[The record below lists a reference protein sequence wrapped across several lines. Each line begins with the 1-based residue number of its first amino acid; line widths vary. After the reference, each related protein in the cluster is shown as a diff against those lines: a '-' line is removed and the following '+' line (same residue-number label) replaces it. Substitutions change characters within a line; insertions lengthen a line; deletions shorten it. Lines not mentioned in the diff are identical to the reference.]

1 MPEDQTK
8 NEPVADSNEQSAKP
22 TESSPSDTSVSS
34 EVKKMGIPKPIPRGG
49 STTAL
54 PEDEPLSEDTIHID
68 RSTII
73 DTQASSQDELDPQ
86 KRLKIFCYNCGQK
99 LDLTDM
105 TPFSKINCPSC
116 SSEIIVPRWFDN
128 YLLEELC
135 GVGGMA
141 VVYRGLDLA
150 LDREV
155 AIKILNRES
164 AESPGQNKL
173 FLHEART
180 VATLNHFAIL
190 PIYTC
195 GEYEGQAY
203 FVMQYMSGGSL
214 DVEIANAKGEG
225 LLVDEACKWLKDIAE
240 GLDNAKRHGI
250 IHHDIKPGN
259 FMLDSERN
267 AKIGDFGIS
276 QALHDKSSEE
286 LAKLAASWGSPQYVS
301 PEKIET
307 GVESHLGDIY
317 SLGATFYHVLT

>member
-1 MPEDQTK
+1 MPADKADNSPVPENEPSATPK
-8 NEPVADSNEQSAKP
+8 NEA
-22 TESSPSDTSVSS
+22 TG
-34 EVKKMGIPKPIPRGG
+34 EVRQLGVPKPIPRGG
-49 STTAL
+49 STTAQ
-54 PEDEPLSEDTIHID
+54 PEEEPLSEDTIQIN
-68 RSTII
+68 RST
-73 DTQASSQDELDPQ
+73 LNNDPPAAQ
-86 KRLKIFCYNCGQK
+86 PESDAQKKRLKIFCYNCGQK

-105 TPFSKINCPSC
+105 TPFSQISCPSC
-116 SSEIIVPRWFDN
+116 SSSIIVPRWFDN

-135 GVGGMA
+135 GTGGMS

-155 AIKILNRES
+155 AIKILNKKS
-164 AESPGQNKL
+164 VDNDGKNKL

-214 DVEIANAKGEG
+214 DVEIAKTKGEG
-225 LLVDEACKWLKDIAE
+225 LSVDESCKWLKDVAE

-259 FMLDSERN
+259 FMLDGDRN
-267 AKIGDFGIS
+267 VKIGDFGIS
-276 QALHDKSSEE
+276 QALHAEDSDEM
-286 LAKLAASWGSPQYVS
+286 AQIAASWGSPQYVS
-301 PEKIET
+301 PERVQT
-307 GVESHLGDIY
+307 GGESHLGDIY
-317 SLGATFYHVLT
+317 